1 MIKIALFPLSNLLD
15 GSKHLWAKIQGIA
28 AHDAA
33 ATGNPVRIGG
43 VYHSADPT
51 GTDGDILDLRTNAKG
66 ELLTQLS
73 GSNIADAQAVPS
85 RQQNKVEIITL
96 LNAVSVPVYNAED
109 LFGTTVTADYTPDG
123 ASEIYL
129 AVNIDKQPWSANAK
143 TWTGYSG
150 EEGQRTYPRLKDI
163 AQTFSNLHT
172 YKLAL
177 IYSELY
183 PIETVD
189 SYEKALRAA
198 YYPEAEGMVRIWN
211 KHATDVATCTVK
223 LIKVWR

>member
-1 MIKIALFPLSNLLD
+1 MANPWESAVILRDKQGAPIPQLWDSSQNKFIPYEGKNKLYGPDGNLISTENPL
-15 GSKHLWAKIQGIA
+15 
-28 AHDAA
+28 
-33 ATGNPVRIGG
+33 PV
-43 VYHSADPT
+43 
-51 GTDGDILDLRTNAKG
+51 
-66 ELLTQLS
+66 QLS
-73 GSNIADAQAVPS
+73 GSIIADAQAVPS

-109 LFGTTVTADYTPDG
+109 LLGTTVTADYTPDG

-129 AVNIDKQPWSANAK
+129 AVNIDKQPWSVGVK

-150 EEGQRTYPRLKDI
+150 GEGQRTYPRLKDI

-177 IYSELY
+177 ICSELY